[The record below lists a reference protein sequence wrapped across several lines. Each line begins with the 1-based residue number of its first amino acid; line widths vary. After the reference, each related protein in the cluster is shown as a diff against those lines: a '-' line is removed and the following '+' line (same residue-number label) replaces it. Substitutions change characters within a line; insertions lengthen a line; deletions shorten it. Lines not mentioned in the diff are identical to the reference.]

1 MLWRYKKAVRIC
13 IPEMLI
19 RASKAVTLMDQDL
32 EGATG
37 RAGERHDSL
46 PGPTTSQC
54 GCFPPFK
61 VLSSFPRHTSPP
73 LLGGRSAPAPP

>member
-1 MLWRYKKAVRIC
+1 MRT
-13 IPEMLI
+13 
-19 RASKAVTLMDQDL
+19 SKAATLVDQDL
-32 EGATG
+32 EGAIG

-61 VLSSFPRHTSPP
+61 VLSSFPWHIYPP
-73 LLGGRSAPAPP
+73 PLGGRSAPAPGGLALQF